1 MKNILITGRN
11 SYIGSS
17 LRAYLSENFPNDYSI
32 TCISLRTSAWKE
44 LDFSPYDVI
53 FHVAGLAHA
62 DVDKIDEDG
71 KKAYYRVNADLTEEV
86 AKKSV
91 SSGVKQFIYMSSI
104 LVYSGFNGGCIT
116 SDTSLVAAN
125 FYGDS
130 KIKAEEKLEALDKG
144 DMKICVLRPPMI
156 YGKGSKGNYPSL
168 AKLAG
173 KVPFFP
179 ATHNK
184 RSMLYIENLCE
195 FCRLLIENEDE
206 GVFFPQNKG
215 YSDTAELIATIGEV
229 KGKKVAI
236 ANWLGFTV
244 KIAKKLPGKLGILA
258 NKAFGDLYYDLSMS
272 EYKSDY
278 RIYDLKGSIQRTEG

>member
-1 MKNILITGRN
+1 
-11 SYIGSS
+11 
-17 LRAYLSENFPNDYSI
+17 
-32 TCISLRTSAWKE
+32 
-44 LDFSPYDVI
+44 
-53 FHVAGLAHA
+53 
-62 DVDKIDEDG
+62 
-71 KKAYYRVNADLTEEV
+71 
-86 AKKSV
+86 
-91 SSGVKQFIYMSSI
+91 MSSI

-116 SDTSLVAAN
+116 SDTPLKAAN

-206 GVFFPQNKG
+206 GVFFPQNKD

-229 KGKKVAI
+229 KGKKVLVRCDFNVPQDQNGKITDNRRIVSALDTI
-236 ANWLGFTV
+236 NYLLENNSKIILCSHLGRPKGEFNL
-244 KIAKKLPGKLGILA
+244 KYSLNILLT
-258 NKAFGDLYYDLSMS
+258 F
-272 EYKSDY
+272 
-278 RIYDLKGSIQRTEG
+278 R

>member
-11 SYIGSS
+11 SYVGSKF
-17 LRAYLSENFPNDYSI
+17 RDYLNANFSDEYSI

-62 DVDKIDEDG
+62 DVDKIDEEG
-71 KKAYYRVNADLTEEV
+71 KKAYYRVNADLTEDV
-86 AKKSV
+86 AKKAA

-104 LVYSGFNGGCIT
+104 LVYSGFKGGCIT
-116 SDTSLVAAN
+116 SETPLKAEN

-130 KIKAEEKLEALDKG
+130 KIKAEEKLSALDKG

-156 YGKGSKGNYPSL
+156 YGKDSKGNYPSL

-179 ATHNK
+179 ATNNK

-195 FCRLLIENEDE
+195 FCRLLIENEDD
-206 GVFFPQNKG
+206 GVFFPQNRE
-215 YSDTAELIATIGEV
+215 YSDTASLIKVIGEV

-236 ANWLGFTV
+236 AGWLGFTV
-244 KIAKKLPGKLGILA
+244 KIAKKMPGKFGVLA

-278 RIYDLKGSIQRTEG
+278 RIFDLKESIQRTEG